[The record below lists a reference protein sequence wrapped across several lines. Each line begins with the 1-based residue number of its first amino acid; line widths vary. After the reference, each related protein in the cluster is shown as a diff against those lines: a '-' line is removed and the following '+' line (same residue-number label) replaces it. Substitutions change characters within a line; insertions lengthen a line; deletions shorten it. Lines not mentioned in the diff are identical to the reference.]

1 MYKYKR
7 IICIGLTFILSVTVT
22 MAYAAKKEDNKV
34 SEIDFVVPDSS
45 ALDVTSGRYTQIEE
59 VRKVKNRLADLKGF
73 EKRWKVISLQFT
85 IQMKQKVFVF

>member
-22 MAYAAKKEDNKV
+22 MANAAKKEDNKV

-73 EKRWKVISLQFT
+73 EKKMGSDILAV
-85 IQMKQKVFVF
+85 

>member
-45 ALDVTSGRYTQIEE
+45 ALDVTSGRYTQIE
-59 VRKVKNRLADLKGF
+59 
-73 EKRWKVISLQFT
+73 
-85 IQMKQKVFVF
+85 

>member
-1 MYKYKR
+1 MYKCKR

-45 ALDVTSGRYTQIEE
+45 ALDVTSGRYTQIE
-59 VRKVKNRLADLKGF
+59 
-73 EKRWKVISLQFT
+73 
-85 IQMKQKVFVF
+85 

>member
-1 MYKYKR
+1 MYKCKR

-45 ALDVTSGRYTQIEE
+45 ALDVTSGRYTQI
-59 VRKVKNRLADLKGF
+59 
-73 EKRWKVISLQFT
+73 
-85 IQMKQKVFVF
+85 

>member
-22 MAYAAKKEDNKV
+22 MAYARKKEDNKV